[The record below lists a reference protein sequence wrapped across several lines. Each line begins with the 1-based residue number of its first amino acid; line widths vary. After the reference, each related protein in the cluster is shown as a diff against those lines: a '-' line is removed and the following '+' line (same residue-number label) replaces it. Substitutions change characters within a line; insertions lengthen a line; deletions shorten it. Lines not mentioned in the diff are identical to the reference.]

1 MWPKI
6 FSPKGTSRGTAYL
19 FIPNKATNLQNLGYI
34 ITLVFSYKY
43 NSTAHFNPKAKSHY
57 CKRLPAPLS
66 LMLLF
71 IKPKTYPLFLEIRHS
86 DVQLFFLKL
95 KAFPCTR
102 PPESNPVTRSTRAAQ
117 SQWEG
122 CPHSAA
128 LSTVPAALTYAPEAF
143 KIRNARRE
151 WRKAG

>member
-43 NSTAHFNPKAKSHY
+43 NSTARFNPKAKSHY

-86 DVQLFFLKL
+86 DVQLFF
-95 KAFPCTR
+95 KAESFPLHQTSRKQPCHKEHTCCSKPVRGLPTFCSTQHCASSSHLR
-102 PPESNPVTRSTRAAQ
+102 PRSFQ
-117 SQWEG
+117 
-122 CPHSAA
+122 
-128 LSTVPAALTYAPEAF
+128 
-143 KIRNARRE
+143 N
-151 WRKAG
+151 